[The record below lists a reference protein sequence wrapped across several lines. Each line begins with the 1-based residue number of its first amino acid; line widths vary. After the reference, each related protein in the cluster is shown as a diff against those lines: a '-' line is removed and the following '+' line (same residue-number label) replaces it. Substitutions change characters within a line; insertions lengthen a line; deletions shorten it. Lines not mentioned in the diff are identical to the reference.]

1 MCAAIATSS
10 HRMRLALRRC
20 YGWWPLGTIG
30 RSDGK
35 RTWRSTRPCR
45 SWSVAPHSV
54 SWFSTFLT
62 VDGGPKISNQGNPS
76 SLLWSQQLFGVNSSS
91 RNHRQHQAYF
101 SKNFVSQT
109 CSTYRRFGIAK
120 CHVTW
125 RPAAGVLCSLPR
137 LLSGWHDSGSCHGAS
152 RLLGLSPG
160 HAGLTRLLF
169 AMDMDKHRFKDQP
182 SLGAVLRS
190 SEYAVDLMRNQQLL
204 GSHLA

>member
-1 MCAAIATSS
+1 MALYETMSQLERSATLGQLVQ
-10 HRMRLALRRC
+10 HFP
-20 YGWWPLGTIG
+20 YG
-30 RSDGK
+30 
-35 RTWRSTRPCR
+35 
-45 SWSVAPHSV
+45 
-54 SWFSTFLT
+54 LT

-76 SLLWSQQLFGVNSSS
+76 SFGHSSFSESIRLYS

-101 SKNFVSQT
+101 SMNFVSQT

-169 AMDMDKHRFKDQP
+169 AMGMDKHRFKDQP